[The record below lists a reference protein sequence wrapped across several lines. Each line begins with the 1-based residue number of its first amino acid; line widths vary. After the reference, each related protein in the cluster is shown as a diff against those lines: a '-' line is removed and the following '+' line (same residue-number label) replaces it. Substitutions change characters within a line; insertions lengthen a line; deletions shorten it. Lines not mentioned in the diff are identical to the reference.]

1 MRYRAFVNFKYI
13 IGEYYEKMA
22 FKLGALALSIVLA
35 TASTVSAGAAQ
46 TNSKTVP
53 SYSSDF
59 KLLSSTVK
67 ISDNQIY
74 FSRFNTPSNS
84 IFFGSFND
92 ENYNKYSVK
101 FSELMSGSKF
111 LSLPK
116 NRKYRFSLGYDL
128 GSNGGSGSDGTYR
141 SYSKTG
147 GTYRKVRVKLSTF
160 INSEYYSEFAS
171 DGSVTNTD
179 STYGTHTFRFGDVD
193 ITSDGSRY
201 YSGMCVRSGAA
212 ITAVTPNSNG
222 EIEFYLDTAIGSGG
236 YVCTGFNTIYKHK
249 DGRTSYIGGGGSSG
263 SSLHG
268 LEFGDADSS
277 GFVNISDATKIQNA
291 ISGKTTLDSL
301 QKFVSDVNFDNRI
314 DIKDVSAIQKYLVG
328 MDY

>member
-1 MRYRAFVNFKYI
+1 MK
-13 IGEYYEKMA
+13 KMA
-22 FKLGALALSIVLA
+22 YKLGAVALSVILA

-46 TNSKTVP
+46 TNSESVS

-59 KLLSSTVK
+59 KLLSSTVNL
-67 ISDNQIY
+67 SDNQIY
-74 FSRFNTPSNS
+74 FSSYNTPANS
-84 IFFGSFND
+84 IYFGSFTD

-101 FSELMSGSKF
+101 FSELISGSKF
-111 LSLPK
+111 LSLPQ
-116 NRKYRFSLGYDL
+116 NQKYKFSLKYDL
-128 GSNGGSGSDGTYR
+128 GSSGGGVSDSTYR

-160 INSEYYSEFAS
+160 LNSEYDSKYAS

-179 STYGTHTFRFGDVD
+179 STYGSHTFRFGDVD
-193 ITSDGSRY
+193 ITSDGSKY

-222 EIEFYLDTAIGSGG
+222 EIEFYLDTAIGSGA
-236 YVCTGFNTIYKHK
+236 YVCTEYNIIYKHN
-249 DGRTSYIGGGGSSG
+249 DGRTSYLGGGGSTG

-277 GFVNISDATKIQNA
+277 CFVDIKDATKIQNV
-291 ISGKTTLDSL
+291 ISGKITLDSL

-314 DIKDVSAIQKYLVG
+314 DIKDVSDIQKYLAD
-328 MDY
+328 MNY

>member
-1 MRYRAFVNFKYI
+1 
-13 IGEYYEKMA
+13 MA
-22 FKLGALALSIVLA
+22 FKLGTLAFSVILA

-46 TNSKTVP
+46 MNSKTVP

-59 KLLSSTVK
+59 KVLSSTVK

-74 FSRFNTPSNS
+74 FSPYNTPANS
-84 IFFGSFND
+84 IFIGSFSD
-92 ENYNKYSVK
+92 ENHNKNSVK
-101 FSELMSGSKF
+101 FSELMSGGKF
-111 LSLPK
+111 LSLSK
-116 NRKYRFSLGYDL
+116 NKKYRFSLDYSF
-128 GSNGGSGSDGTYR
+128 GSSGGGGSDGTYR
-141 SYSKTG
+141 SYAKTG

-160 INSEYYSEFAS
+160 LNNEYESIYAS
-171 DGSVTNTD
+171 DGSVTETD

-193 ITSDGSRY
+193 ITADGSRY

-222 EIEFYLDTAIGSGG
+222 EIEFSLNTAIGSGG
-236 YVCTGFNTIYKHK
+236 YVCTGFNTIYKHP

-301 QKFVSDVNFDNRI
+301 QQFVSDVNFDSRI
-314 DIKDVSAIQKYLVG
+314 DVKDVSAIQKYLAG

>member
-1 MRYRAFVNFKYI
+1 MK
-13 IGEYYEKMA
+13 KMA
-22 FKLGALALSIVLA
+22 YKLGAVALSVILA

-46 TNSKTVP
+46 TYSESV
-53 SYSSDF
+53 SLYSSDF
-59 KLLSSTVK
+59 KLLPSTVK

-74 FSRFNTPSNS
+74 FSRYNTPANS
-84 IFFGSFND
+84 IFIGSFSD
-92 ENYNKYSVK
+92 ENYNKNSVK
-101 FSELMSGSKF
+101 FSELMSGGKF
-111 LSLPK
+111 LSLSK
-116 NRKYRFSLGYDL
+116 NKKYRFSLDYNF
-128 GSNGGSGSDGTYR
+128 GSSGGGGSDGTYR

-160 INSEYYSEFAS
+160 INNEYESIYAS
-171 DGSVTNTD
+171 DGSVTETD

-193 ITSDGSRY
+193 ITADGSRY

-222 EIEFYLDTAIGSGG
+222 EIEFYLNTAIGSGG
-236 YVCTGFNTIYKHK
+236 YVCTGFNTIYKHP
-249 DGRTSYIGGGGSSG
+249 DGRTSHIGGGGSSG

-301 QKFVSDVNFDNRI
+301 QQFVSDVNFDNRI
-314 DIKDVSAIQKYLVG
+314 DVKDVSAIQKYLAG